1 MQKDPRISPESTPP
15 EWPQGF
21 DIRAEHAEQ
30 QELLQHPAPTG
41 AGRPQLT
48 RGTTEQ

>member
-1 MQKDPRISPESTPP
+1 MHEDPRKSQQATTP

-30 QELLQHPAPTG
+30 QELLQPSLQAE
-41 AGRPQLT
+41 AGRQQQAQA
-48 RGTTEQ
+48 RNH

>member
-1 MQKDPRISPESTPP
+1 MHKDPHHSHKLPDQ

-30 QELLQHPAPTG
+30 QELLQVTSSATFGH
-41 AGRPQLT
+41 RQDSLLD
-48 RGTTEQ
+48 EQ